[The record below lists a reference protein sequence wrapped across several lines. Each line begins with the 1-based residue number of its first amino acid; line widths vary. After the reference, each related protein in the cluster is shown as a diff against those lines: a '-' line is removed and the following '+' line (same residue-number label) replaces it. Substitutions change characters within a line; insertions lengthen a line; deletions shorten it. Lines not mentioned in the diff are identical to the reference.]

1 MDGTVITL
9 VKHGMPIDFYV
20 YSNNQGNSYCEKVPG
35 IQFDIANF
43 DAVAC
48 LPKNVPF
55 DYENLRGRKWSKEAK
70 KLGSVA
76 TFNSLVH
83 NAGVSGS
90 SDSPP
95 KSSFPVP
102 PQLIKAPPSTLSKPS
117 SPGDLEANPTDEERV
132 HVSASPEIVQETTI
146 VPPKS
151 VVKPIGAEAYPSA
164 FEAPNPEGGAC
175 YLGMYI
181 HSVYKRFCESL
192 LLTSCVLCIVY
203 EPASSGRLVEYY
215 SRKPVEGAVGRW
227 IPGPGKKINGFKFK
241 QNHGKSVLIGNC
253 SAGVLGRKNYCS
265 GWNQFVRSAK
275 AYDGD
280 VMLWDP
286 ADGVKGLPVDVW
298 LYNADTRP
306 GHQSQKLE
314 IGSSA
319 KVESILAVCTI
330 PKNTRF
336 YEGISVDLLKWLAD
350 GSNYGASSKFEF

>member
-9 VKHGMPIDFYV
+9 VKHGMPVDFYV
-20 YSNNQGNSYCEKVPG
+20 YSNNQGNPYCEKVPG

-48 LPKNVPF
+48 LPRNVPF
-55 DYENLRGRKWSKEAK
+55 DYVNLRGRKWSKQAK

-83 NAGVSGS
+83 NAGFSGS

-95 KSSFPVP
+95 RSTVS
-102 PQLIKAPPSTLSKPS
+102 PQPITAPPSTLSEPS
-117 SPGDLEANPTDEERV
+117 SLGNLQANPTDEERV
-132 HVSASPEIVQETTI
+132 HVPASPEIVPGTPI
-146 VPPKS
+146 VPPK
-151 VVKPIGAEAYPSA
+151 PLPLAYPSA
-164 FEAPNPEGGAC
+164 LAAPSPEGGAC
-175 YLGMYI
+175 YLGRYI
-181 HSVYKRFCESL
+181 HPVYKRFCESL

-215 SRKPVEGAVGRW
+215 SRTPVEEAIGRW
-227 IPGPGKKINGFKFK
+227 IPGPGKKIAGFKFK
-241 QNHGKSVLIGNC
+241 QNHGRSVLIGNC

-275 AYDGD
+275 VYAGD

-286 ADGVKGLPVDVW
+286 ADGVKGLAVDVW
-298 LYNADTRP
+298 LYNMDTRP

-314 IGSSA
+314 IGLST

-330 PKNTRF
+330 PKKTPF
-336 YEGISVDLLKWLAD
+336 YDGISVDLLKWLAD
-350 GSNYGASSKFEF
+350 GSNYGASSKFES